1 MMKHFLYVSKKLFVF
16 AAILVLSSCAAYVLK
31 PAGANKVA
39 NLSFNTNLNWNKTP
53 VSFGP
58 KTEVWT
64 VDGVLLN
71 RMIFISGIESG
82 KGIFNDVSKDTPM
95 PKFNPKVLPHEL
107 KALIETSLTNTSGG
121 KYPVKTTNLKPV
133 KLNGKQGVGFD
144 LEFYNADGLF
154 NRGKVVAV
162 VDADKLNAVIFTAA
176 AVYHY
181 DKYTPE
187 FDAVVKSIQ
196 F

>member
-1 MMKHFLYVSKKLFVF
+1 MMKKFLYVSKKLLVLGT
-16 AAILVLSSCAAYVLK
+16 ILVLSSCAAYVLK

-39 NLSFNTNLNWNKTP
+39 NLSFNTHVNWNKTP
-53 VSFGP
+53 ATFGP

-64 VDGVLLN
+64 VDGILLN
-71 RMIFISGIESG
+71 RMIFITGVESG
-82 KGIFNDVSKDTPM
+82 KAIFNDVSKDTPM
-95 PKFNPKVLPHEL
+95 PKFNSNVLPHEL

-121 KYPVKTTNLKPV
+121 KYPVKTTNLKPM

-144 LEFYNADGLF
+144 LEFYNADGLL
-154 NRGKVVAV
+154 NRGKVAAAV
-162 VDADKLNAVIFTAA
+162 DGDKLNAVIFAAA

-181 DKYTPE
+181 DKYAPE
-187 FDAVVKSIQ
+187 FDAVVKTMQ

>member
-1 MMKHFLYVSKKLFVF
+1 MMTKFLNVSKKLLVLGT
-16 AAILVLSSCAAYVLK
+16 ILVLSSCAAYVLK

-39 NLSFNTNLNWNKTP
+39 NLSFNTNFNWNKTP
-53 VSFGP
+53 VTFGP

-71 RMIFISGIESG
+71 RMIFITGVESG

-121 KYPVKTTNLKPV
+121 KYPVKTTNLKPM

-144 LEFYNADGLF
+144 LEFYNADGLL
-154 NRGKVVAV
+154 NRGKVVAA

-187 FDAVVKSIQ
+187 FDTVVKSMQ

>member
-1 MMKHFLYVSKKLFVF
+1 MKSFLCFSKKLLV
-16 AAILVLSSCAAYVLK
+16 LSVVVVLSSCATYVLK
-31 PAGANKVA
+31 PAGSSKVK
-39 NLSFNTNLNWNKTP
+39 NISFNTSVNWNQIP
-53 VSFGP
+53 SGFGP
-58 KTEVWT
+58 NTEVWT
-64 VDGVLLN
+64 VDGALLN
-71 RMIFISGIESG
+71 RLIFITGIESG
-82 KGIFNDVSKDTPM
+82 KGIFNDMNKDTPM

-121 KYPVKTTNLKPV
+121 KYPVKTTNLKPLKV
-133 KLNGKQGVGFD
+133 NGKQGVGFD
-144 LEFYNADGLF
+144 LEFYNADGLL

-162 VDADKLNAVIFTAA
+162 VDADKLNVVIFTAA

-187 FDAVVKSIQ
+187 FENIVKSMQ

>member
-1 MMKHFLYVSKKLFVF
+1 MKSFLCFGKRL
-16 AAILVLSSCAAYVLK
+16 LVLGVIVMMSSCATYVLK
-31 PAGANKVA
+31 PAGSSKVK
-39 NLSFNTNLNWNKTP
+39 NLSFNTSVNWNQIP
-53 VSFGP
+53 SGFGP
-58 KTEVWT
+58 NTEVWT
-64 VDGVLLN
+64 VDGALLN
-71 RMIFISGIESG
+71 RLIFITGVESG
-82 KGIFNDVSKDTPM
+82 KGIFNDMNKDTPM

-121 KYPVKTTNLKPV
+121 KYPVKTTNLKPL
-133 KLNGKQGVGFD
+133 KINGKQGAGFD
-144 LEFYNADGLF
+144 LEFYNADGLL

-162 VDADKLNAVIFTAA
+162 IDADKLNAVIFTAA

-187 FDAVVKSIQ
+187 FENIVKTIQ